1 MDLDD
6 DETSYYEVETIRDKR
21 TLHDGTKEYLIKWK
35 NYSESYNTWEPED
48 NLNCPSILAE
58 FESNLA
64 KQKAANKINKI
75 KKEKKEGQDQLVK
88 EKHSLSSCQSGTT
101 VNKEFNRLINNH
113 ENDFLSSTSSS
124 SSSKQK
130 QKQQISA
137 RSITSLKNNMNNSLQ
152 RSGPN
157 VKSDSGKA
165 SKYKD
170 PAPPVVS
177 SKTASQTPSSK
188 SLAKTPAKFTSIK
201 RPPVVTAVQPT
212 VDIDTTLQKILES
225 KEVKQKQKV
234 LSGSF
239 KPSQY
244 PVTTPLDRASFRPK
258 ETYRKDTDHIK
269 QTDTAR
275 IGPSNPPYVR
285 TSPVRATSQPSI
297 QHSPVQQL
305 PVQHP
310 SVQQSFVQP
319 LVEAKPSQ
327 APPFQSQQKVSSNPG
342 PLAQH
347 RQPLPLHPYP
357 KMQPPAPTPPSH
369 PQRSSQS
376 LSMASSTRPTSNL
389 LKHPQQQLVPN
400 LQMQVS
406 PQLQQI
412 QTVNRPADPRLEL
425 ANLKRLAESRDPRL
439 NPQKKAKL
447 STSLSSKVAVTER
460 MELTPL
466 TIDAVLCKNDDPITS
481 AVLNGNEMCFHKDQI
496 QKLIAGQAKKPN
508 HIHIVSYFPLKTL
521 DNMICESRFSLIKV
535 NCTGSLVD
543 AGVAY
548 DSDSTNQILAFL
560 PVGNL
565 HKLSNLPADADSLA
579 SNHQLYAIYLDN
591 IPSKVHT
598 RIDMLDLAPKG
609 DHLSFSWEKA
619 ITYLRFPSKLKQL
632 KKEAKFIVYGHSE
645 CASLLTKAITKLKPV
660 KNPKIY
666 VMMFDRCNEVVFSR
680 TLTRHKKEPS
690 SQIWEFGVPNAPTG
704 KIQPL
709 EQVFP
714 NHSGGLVTTDAENIL
729 ISPFIID
736 VICEQIEKLNSDAVS
751 NGHWKFILPHD
762 IFSLLKTAKSE
773 RMKEY
778 KLEEAVIRLSLA
790 LSNDKIA
797 IIKLW
802 STESQK
808 MDSVRFMD
816 IVIRNYYK
824 KHQFFVYVDDVY
836 SVPRDD
842 RLHCIDFVKS
852 TEIAATFK

>member
-35 NYSESYNTWEPED
+35 NYSESWYNTWEPED

-88 EKHSLSSCQSGTT
+88 EKNSSSSSQSGTT
-101 VNKEFNRLINNH
+101 AKKEFNRLINNH

-124 SSSKQK
+124 SNSKQK
-130 QKQQISA
+130 QKQQTSA
-137 RSITSLKNNMNNSLQ
+137 RPITALKNKMNNSLQ

-170 PAPPVVS
+170 PASPVVS
-177 SKTASQTPSSK
+177 SKTATQTPPSK

-201 RPPVVTAVQPT
+201 RPPVVTTVQPA

-225 KEVKQKQKV
+225 KEVKQTQKV
-234 LSGSF
+234 LSSSF

-244 PVTTPLDRASFRPK
+244 PVTTPLDRTSFRPK

-269 QTDTAR
+269 QTDMAR

-297 QHSPVQQL
+297 QHPPVQQL

-310 SVQQSFVQP
+310 SVQPSFV
-319 LVEAKPSQ
+319 
-327 APPFQSQQKVSSNPG
+327 QSQQKISSNPG
-342 PLAQH
+342 ALAQH
-347 RQPLPLHPYP
+347 RQPLPLYPPP
-357 KMQPPAPTPPSH
+357 KMQPPAPTPPSL
-369 PQRSSQS
+369 PQRSSQAP
-376 LSMASSTRPTSNL
+376 SMASSTRPTSNL
-389 LKHPQQQLVPN
+389 LKHSQQQLVPN
-400 LQMQVS
+400 LQMQVP

-412 QTVNRPADPRLEL
+412 QTVNRPADPRLEP

-447 STSLSSKVAVTER
+447 SASPSSKVTVTEQ
-460 MELTPL
+460 MEPTPL
-466 TIDAVLCKNDDPITS
+466 SIDAVLCKNDDPITT
-481 AVLNGNEMCFHKDQI
+481 AVLKGNEMCFHKDQI

-508 HIHIVSYFPLKTL
+508 HIHIVSYFPLKAL

-548 DSDSTNQILAFL
+548 DSNSTNQILAFL

-579 SNHQLYAIYLDN
+579 SDHQLYAVYLDN

-598 RIDMLDLAPKG
+598 RIDISDLAPKG
-609 DHLSFSWEKA
+609 EHLSFSWEKA
-619 ITYLRFPSKLKQL
+619 MTYLRFPSKLKQL

-645 CASLLTKAITKLKPV
+645 CASLLTKAITKLRPV

-666 VMMFDRCNEVVFSR
+666 VMMFDRCNEAVFSR

-704 KIQPL
+704 KIQPP

-729 ISPFIID
+729 LSPFIID
-736 VICEQIEKLNSDAVS
+736 VICEQIEKLNSDVVS

-773 RMKEY
+773 KMKEY

-808 MDSVRFMD
+808 MDSVRFMNT
-816 IVIRNYYK
+816 VIRNYYK

-836 SVPRDD
+836 SVSRDD